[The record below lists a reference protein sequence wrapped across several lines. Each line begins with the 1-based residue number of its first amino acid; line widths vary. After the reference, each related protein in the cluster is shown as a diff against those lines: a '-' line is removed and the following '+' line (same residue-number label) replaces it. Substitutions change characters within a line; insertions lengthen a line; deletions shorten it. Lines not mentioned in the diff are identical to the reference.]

1 MPSTRAEQE
10 AVVNRLTNRLVAASA
25 GLAACGL
32 ILTGCGTGQISQTA
46 DQESAVNG
54 ATANVANI
62 ALRNVHIQAV
72 QSGDALKP
80 GRAVELIFAAANI
93 SPDTNDKLVSVSSDV
108 GSVELTGNTSIP
120 AGSSLIVGSA
130 DGQAEATPMGSAQ
143 PAKAEVTLSQPISN
157 GLTYGFTFTFEKAG
171 QAQVQVP
178 ISAGGAE
185 RQGAPAGQE

>member
-1 MPSTRAEQE
+1 
-10 AVVNRLTNRLVAASA
+10 VNRLRNRLVAASA

-46 DQESAVNG
+46 DQQSAVNG

-72 QSGDALKP
+72 QSGDSLKP
-80 GRAVELIFAAANI
+80 GRTVELIFGAANI
-93 SPDTNDKLVSVSSDV
+93 SPDVNDKLVSISSDV
-108 GSVELTGNTSIP
+108 GSVALTGNTSLP

-130 DGQAEATPMGSAQ
+130 GGQAEATPMGSAQ

-157 GLTYGFTFTFEKAG
+157 GLTYGFTFNFEKAG
-171 QAQVQVP
+171 QATIEVP
-178 ISAGGAE
+178 ISAGEPE
-185 RQGAPAGQE
+185 RQGGPAGHE